1 MKRTFYH
8 NAHKFQFLNSKDGH
22 ESMRKPGLKT
32 VYKCNELRNMG
43 NNQLSHENA
52 SQVSKGTFAS
62 TVNMGESQTR
72 VNSRGNRM
80 GRGAKSA
87 HRIQQSVGI
96 FSSDTVINTSEEGKI
111 A

>member
-1 MKRTFYH
+1 MKQNYYH
-8 NAHKFQFLNSKDGH
+8 NANKFQFMNPKDGH

-32 VYKCNELRNMG
+32 VYKGYDLRNMG
-43 NNQLSHENA
+43 NNQLSHENT

-87 HRIQQSVGI
+87 HRI
-96 FSSDTVINTSEEGKI
+96 
-111 A
+111 